1 MTKKLFLA
9 LILITQI
16 SVLPSWGKDTVLID
30 QITQSEAQEL
40 DIQIPPE
47 TPSGYHQIEIEVYDD
62 AGTISAKT
70 ILFCKDLLGV
80 IKWDNNCPDLVEAA
94 EGFMQP
100 YDPLDNPED
109 TQSTQVAAFALLG
122 ALAAG
127 KAASNN
133 KNSGSNSGSNSGEN
147 SDAADDNSRDDY
159 EESEDSEDLASVGA
173 GGLALIK
180 RSTSWGDRSRTWKSK
195 GTQSVDRSWRN
206 GAQSISA
213 FSPLAARTIGDGSYL
228 RAMFG
233 SLSLL
238 AYPIAI
244 VLGVWSLIDV
254 DRQALP
260 PATWLV
266 IAIALLG
273 TLDAMAGFSAAAIYA
288 IGITVSGNIFTREEA
303 LTVAGVMI
311 IFFAPALL
319 ASAIRP
325 VRRLISSGDD
335 RWERITDYALVGLLS
350 YFTLSKVVGALNGL
364 SGLKLPISADAKQIA
379 LIVAIAIT
387 ARIILED
394 LATYLYPVRLETVS
408 PDYKEPTTF
417 QQVISLEF
425 KTFVFVTLAIP
436 FVGFNIQLLIG
447 TFFFLLPSILGLT
460 VGDKYPKVPGL
471 GRVLPKGALKII
483 VMIFVGSIFANW
495 AESLF
500 ENPED
505 FIPWSFALLA
515 IPGLVL
521 KFAGDFAEKPGY
533 DWRKTDFGRVVYR
546 IGGIAIY
553 ILIVQMVRGVDLTAW
568 L

>member
-1 MTKKLFLA
+1 MIKKLFLA
-9 LILITQI
+9 LLLITQI
-16 SVLPSWGKDTVLID
+16 SVLPSWGADTVLID
-30 QITQSEAQEL
+30 RITQSEAEEL

-47 TPSGYHQIEIEVYDD
+47 TPSGYHQIEIEVSDD
-62 AGTISAKT
+62 AGIVSAKT
-70 ILFCKDLLGV
+70 ILFCKNLLGE
-80 IKWDNNCPDLVEAA
+80 IKWDNDCPDLVAAA

-100 YDPLDNPED
+100 YDPLDYPEE

-133 KNSGSNSGSNSGEN
+133 KNSGSSSSSGENSNSGE
-147 SDAADDNSRDDY
+147 DNSRDDY
-159 EESEDSEDLASVGA
+159 EESEDSEDLASIGA

-238 AYPIAI
+238 AYPIAV
-244 VLGVWSLIDV
+244 VLGVWALIDV

-260 PATWLV
+260 PATLIV

-273 TLDAMAGFSAAAIYA
+273 TLDAMAGFFAAAIYA
-288 IGITVSGNIFTREEA
+288 IGITVSGNIFTREEV

-394 LATYLYPVRLETVS
+394 LATYLYPVRLERVS

-425 KTFVFVTLAIP
+425 KTFLFVTLAIP

-460 VGDKYPKVPGL
+460 VGDKYPKVPGI
-471 GRVLPKGALKII
+471 GRILPKGALKII

-500 ENPED
+500 EDPAD

-515 IPGLVL
+515 IPGLVF
-521 KFAGDFAEKPGY
+521 KFAGDFAAKPGY
-533 DWRKTDFGRVVYR
+533 DWRKTDFGRVIYR

>member
-16 SVLPSWGKDTVLID
+16 SVLPSWGADTVLID
-30 QITQSEAQEL
+30 QITESEAQEL

-47 TPSGYHQIEIEVYDD
+47 TPYGYHQIQIEVYDD

-70 ILFCKDLLGV
+70 ILFCKNLLGE
-80 IKWDNNCPDLVEAA
+80 IKWDNNCPDLEEAA

-100 YDPLDNPED
+100 YDPMDYPEE

-127 KAASNN
+127 GAAAGAAGGKSSDSSKDDSANN
-133 KNSGSNSGSNSGEN
+133 E
-147 SDAADDNSRDDY
+147 DEQTRDDY

-180 RSTSWGDRSRTWKSK
+180 RRDGWGDRSKTWRFKRTD
-195 GTQSVDRSWRN
+195 SVDLGWRRF
-206 GAQSISA
+206 AESISS
-213 FSPLAARTIGDGSYL
+213 FSPLAARTFGDGSYL
-228 RAMFG
+228 RAMVG
-233 SLSLL
+233 SLSTLL
-238 AYPIAI
+238 YPIALG
-244 VLGVWSLIDV
+244 LGVHALIDS

-260 PATWLV
+260 PATWIV

-273 TLDAMAGFSAAAIYA
+273 TIDAAAGLLASA
-288 IGITVSGNIFTREEA
+288 IFITGVALSGNIFSREEV
-303 LTVAGVMI
+303 LTVAGLSI

-325 VRRLISSGDD
+325 IRRLISGDDD

-350 YFTLSKVVGALNGL
+350 FWSIEKIVGALNGL
-364 SGLKLPISADAKQIA
+364 SGLKLPISADARQIA
-379 LIVAIAIT
+379 FIVAIAIT
-387 ARIILED
+387 LRVIMED
-394 LATYLYPVRLETVS
+394 LATYAYPVRLEKVS
-408 PDYKEPTTF
+408 PDYKDPSTF

-425 KTFVFVTLAIP
+425 KTFVFITLAIP
-436 FVGFNIQLLIG
+436 FVGFNIQLALG

-460 VGDKYPKVPGL
+460 VGDKYPKLPVI
-471 GRVLPKGALKII
+471 GRILPKGALKIVAMVFI
-483 VMIFVGSIFANW
+483 GSIFANW
-495 AESLF
+495 VEGLF

-515 IPGLVL
+515 IPGLFL
-521 KFAGDFAEKPGY
+521 KFAGDFSQKPKN
-533 DWRKTDFGRVVYR
+533 DWRRTDFGRTVYR
-546 IGGIAIY
+546 VGGLVIY
-553 ILIVQMVRGVDLTAW
+553 ILIVQMVRGVDLAAW
-568 L
+568 I

>member
-1 MTKKLFLA
+1 MIKKFFLA

-16 SVLPSWGKDTVLID
+16 SVFPSWGADTVLID
-30 QITQSEAQEL
+30 QITESEAQEL

-70 ILFCKDLLGV
+70 ILFCKNLLGE

-109 TQSTQVAAFALLG
+109 TQSTQIAAFALLA

-127 KAASNN
+127 KAAGG
-133 KNSGSNSGSNSGEN
+133 KNS
-147 SDAADDNSRDDY
+147 DNSRDGSAEQEGEQSREDY

-180 RSTSWGDRSRTWKSK
+180 RKDGWGDRSKTWRIKRTD
-195 GTQSVDRSWRN
+195 SVDLGWKRL
-206 GAQSISA
+206 AESISS
-213 FSPLAARTIGDGSYL
+213 FSPLAARTFGDGSYL
-228 RAMFG
+228 RAMVG
-233 SLSLL
+233 SLSTLL
-238 AYPIAI
+238 YPVA
-244 VLGVWSLIDV
+244 LGLGIYALLDS

-260 PATWLV
+260 PATWIV

-273 TLDAMAGFSAAAIYA
+273 TIDAAAGLLA
-288 IGITVSGNIFTREEA
+288 SATFVIGVAVSGNIFSREEV
-303 LTVAGVMI
+303 LTVAGLSI

-325 VRRLISSGDD
+325 IRRLISSADD

-350 YFTLSKVVGALNGL
+350 FWSLEKIVGALNGL
-364 SGLKLPISADAKQIA
+364 SGLKLPISADARQIA

-387 ARIILED
+387 LRVIMED
-394 LATYLYPVRLETVS
+394 LATYAYPVRLEKVS
-408 PDYKEPTTF
+408 PDYKDPSTF

-425 KTFVFVTLAIP
+425 KTFLFVTLAIP
-436 FVGFNIQLLIG
+436 FVGFNIQLALG

-460 VGDKYPKVPGL
+460 VGDKYPKLPVI
-471 GRVLPKGALKII
+471 GRILPKGALKIVAMVFI
-483 VMIFVGSIFANW
+483 GSIFANW
-495 AESLF
+495 VEGLF
-500 ENPED
+500 EKPED

-515 IPGLVL
+515 IPGLFL
-521 KFAGDFAEKPGY
+521 KFAGDLSQKPKN
-533 DWRKTDFGRVVYR
+533 DWRRTDFGRTVYR
-546 IGGIAIY
+546 VGGIAIY
-553 ILIVQMVRGVDLTAW
+553 ILIVQMVRGVDLAAW
-568 L
+568 I

>member
-1 MTKKLFLA
+1 MIKKLFLA

-16 SVLPSWGKDTVLID
+16 SVLPSWGKDTVIID
-30 QITQSEAQEL
+30 RITQSEAEEL
-40 DIQIPPE
+40 DIQIPGE
-47 TPSGYHQIEIEVYDD
+47 TPPGFHQIQIEVSDD
-62 AGTISAKT
+62 AGIVSEKT
-70 ILFCKDLLGV
+70 ILFCKNLMGE
-80 IKWDNNCPDLVEAA
+80 IKWDNKCPDVVDAT

-100 YDPLDNPED
+100 YNPLDNPED

-133 KNSGSNSGSNSGEN
+133 KNSN
-147 SDAADDNSRDDY
+147 SDDHSAPNDDKSRDDF
-159 EESEDSEDLASVGA
+159 EESDDSEDLASVGA

-180 RSTSWGDRSRTWKSK
+180 RSTSWGDRSRTWRHK
-195 GTQSVDRSWRN
+195 GTQSVDKSWRN
-206 GAQSISA
+206 GAESISS

-238 AYPIAI
+238 THPIAI
-244 VLGVWSLIDV
+244 VLGIWALIDV

-260 PATWLV
+260 PATWIV

-273 TLDAMAGFSAAAIYA
+273 TLDAMAGFFAAAVYA
-288 IGITVSGNIFTREEA
+288 IGITVSGNIFTREEV

-350 YFTLSKVVGALNGL
+350 YFALNKVVGALNGL
-364 SGLKLPISADAKQIA
+364 SGLKLPISADAEQIA

-387 ARIILED
+387 VRIILED

-425 KTFVFVTLAIP
+425 KTFLFVTLAIP

-460 VGDKYPKVPGL
+460 VGDKYPKIPGL
-471 GRVLPKGALKII
+471 GRIVPKGALKII
-483 VMIFVGSIFANW
+483 VMIFIGSIFANW

-505 FIPWSFALLA
+505 FIPWSFVLLA
-515 IPGLVL
+515 IPGLVF

-533 DWRKTDFGRVVYR
+533 DWRKTDFGRVIYR

>member
-1 MTKKLFLA
+1 
-9 LILITQI
+9 
-16 SVLPSWGKDTVLID
+16 
-30 QITQSEAQEL
+30 
-40 DIQIPPE
+40 
-47 TPSGYHQIEIEVYDD
+47 
-62 AGTISAKT
+62 
-70 ILFCKDLLGV
+70 LGE

-109 TQSTQVAAFALLG
+109 TQSTQVAAFALIA

-133 KNSGSNSGSNSGEN
+133 KNSESKSGEN
-147 SDAADDNSRDDY
+147 SDASDDNSRDDY

-180 RSTSWGDRSRTWKSK
+180 RSTSWGDRSRTWQSK
-195 GTQSVDRSWRN
+195 GTQSVDRSWRK
-206 GAQSISA
+206 GAQSISS

-233 SLSLL
+233 SISLL
-238 AYPIAI
+238 AYPIAV
-244 VLGVWSLIDV
+244 VLGVWALIDV

-260 PATWLV
+260 PATLIV

-273 TLDAMAGFSAAAIYA
+273 TLDAMAGFFAAAIYA
-288 IGITVSGNIFTREEA
+288 IGIAVSGNIFTREEV

-325 VRRLISSGDD
+325 VRRLISSDDD
-335 RWERITDYALVGLLS
+335 RWERVTDYALIGLLS

-387 ARIILED
+387 ARVIFED
-394 LATYLYPVRLETVS
+394 IATYLYPARLEVVS
-408 PDYKEPTTF
+408 PDYKDPTTF
-417 QQVISLEF
+417 QQVISLEC
-425 KTFVFVTLAIP
+425 KTFLFVTLAIP

-471 GRVLPKGALKII
+471 GRILPKGALKII

-533 DWRKTDFGRVVYR
+533 DWRKTDFGRTVYR

>member
-1 MTKKLFLA
+1 
-9 LILITQI
+9 
-16 SVLPSWGKDTVLID
+16 
-30 QITQSEAQEL
+30 
-40 DIQIPPE
+40 
-47 TPSGYHQIEIEVYDD
+47 
-62 AGTISAKT
+62 
-70 ILFCKDLLGV
+70 
-80 IKWDNNCPDLVEAA
+80 
-94 EGFMQP
+94 
-100 YDPLDNPED
+100 
-109 TQSTQVAAFALLG
+109 
-122 ALAAG
+122 
-127 KAASNN
+127 
-133 KNSGSNSGSNSGEN
+133 
-147 SDAADDNSRDDY
+147 
-159 EESEDSEDLASVGA
+159 
-173 GGLALIK
+173 
-180 RSTSWGDRSRTWKSK
+180 
-195 GTQSVDRSWRN
+195 
-206 GAQSISA
+206 
-213 FSPLAARTIGDGSYL
+213 
-228 RAMFG
+228 MFG

-238 AYPIAI
+238 AYPIAV
-244 VLGVWSLIDV
+244 VLGVWALIDV

-273 TLDAMAGFSAAAIYA
+273 TLDAMAGFFAAAIYA
-288 IGITVSGNIFTREEA
+288 IGITVSGNIFTREEV

-425 KTFVFVTLAIP
+425 KTFLFVTLAIP

-471 GRVLPKGALKII
+471 GRILPKGALKII

-515 IPGLVL
+515 IPGLVF
-521 KFAGDFAEKPGY
+521 KFAGDFAAKPGY
-533 DWRKTDFGRVVYR
+533 DWRKTDFGRVIYR

>member
-1 MTKKLFLA
+1 MIKKLFLA

-16 SVLPSWGKDTVLID
+16 SVLPSWGKDTVIID
-30 QITQSEAQEL
+30 RITQSEAEEL
-40 DIQIPPE
+40 DIQIPGE
-47 TPSGYHQIEIEVYDD
+47 TPPGFHQIQIEVSDD
-62 AGTISAKT
+62 AGIVSEKT
-70 ILFCKDLLGV
+70 ILFCKNLMGE
-80 IKWDNNCPDLVEAA
+80 IKWDNKCPDVVDAT

-100 YDPLDNPED
+100 YNPLDNPED

-133 KNSGSNSGSNSGEN
+133 KNSN
-147 SDAADDNSRDDY
+147 SDDHSAPNDDKSRDDF
-159 EESEDSEDLASVGA
+159 EESDDSEDLASVGA

-180 RSTSWGDRSRTWKSK
+180 RSTSWGDRSRTWRHK
-195 GTQSVDRSWRN
+195 GTQFVDKSWRN
-206 GAQSISA
+206 GAESISS

-238 AYPIAI
+238 THPIAI
-244 VLGVWSLIDV
+244 VLGIWALIDV

-273 TLDAMAGFSAAAIYA
+273 TLDAMAGFFAAAVYA
-288 IGITVSGNIFTREEA
+288 IGITVSGNIFTREEV

-350 YFTLSKVVGALNGL
+350 YFALNKVVGALNGL
-364 SGLKLPISADAKQIA
+364 SGLKLPISADAEQIA

-387 ARIILED
+387 VRIILED

-425 KTFVFVTLAIP
+425 KTFLFVTLAIP

-460 VGDKYPKVPGL
+460 VGDKYPKIPGL
-471 GRVLPKGALKII
+471 GRIVPKGALKII
-483 VMIFVGSIFANW
+483 VMIFIGSIFANW

-505 FIPWSFALLA
+505 FIPWSFVLLA
-515 IPGLVL
+515 IPGLVF

-533 DWRKTDFGRVVYR
+533 DWRKTDFGRVIYR

>member
-1 MTKKLFLA
+1 MIKKFFLA

-16 SVLPSWGKDTVLID
+16 SVFPSWGADTVLID
-30 QITQSEAQEL
+30 QITESEAQEL

-70 ILFCKDLLGV
+70 ILFCKNLLGE

-109 TQSTQVAAFALLG
+109 TQSTQIAAFALLA

-127 KAASNN
+127 KAAGG
-133 KNSGSNSGSNSGEN
+133 KNS
-147 SDAADDNSRDDY
+147 DNSRDGSAEQEGEQSREDY

-180 RSTSWGDRSRTWKSK
+180 RKGGWGDRSKTWRIKRTD
-195 GTQSVDRSWRN
+195 SVDLGWKRF
-206 GAQSISA
+206 AESISS
-213 FSPLAARTIGDGSYL
+213 FSPLAARTFGDGSYL
-228 RAMFG
+228 RAMVG
-233 SLSLL
+233 SLSTLL
-238 AYPIAI
+238 YPVA
-244 VLGVWSLIDV
+244 LGLGIYALLDS

-260 PATWLV
+260 PATWVV

-273 TLDAMAGFSAAAIYA
+273 TIDAAAGLLA
-288 IGITVSGNIFTREEA
+288 SATFVIGVAVSGNIFSREEV
-303 LTVAGVMI
+303 LTVAGLSI

-325 VRRLISSGDD
+325 IRRLISGADD

-350 YFTLSKVVGALNGL
+350 FWSIEKIVGALNGL
-364 SGLKLPISADAKQIA
+364 SGLKLPISADARQIA

-387 ARIILED
+387 LRVIMED
-394 LATYLYPVRLETVS
+394 LATYAYPVRLEKVS
-408 PDYKEPTTF
+408 PDYKDPSTF

-425 KTFVFVTLAIP
+425 KTFLFVTLAIP
-436 FVGFNIQLLIG
+436 FVGFNIQLALG

-460 VGDKYPKVPGL
+460 VGDRYPKLPVI
-471 GRVLPKGALKII
+471 GRILPKGALKIVAMVFI
-483 VMIFVGSIFANW
+483 GSIFANW
-495 AESLF
+495 AEGLF

-515 IPGLVL
+515 IPGLFL
-521 KFAGDFAEKPGY
+521 KFAGDLSQKPKN
-533 DWRKTDFGRVVYR
+533 DWRRTDFGRTVYR
-546 IGGIAIY
+546 VGGIAIY
-553 ILIVQMVRGVDLTAW
+553 ILIVQMVRGVDLAAW
-568 L
+568 I

>member
-1 MTKKLFLA
+1 MIKKFFLA

-16 SVLPSWGKDTVLID
+16 SVFPSWGADTVLID
-30 QITQSEAQEL
+30 QITESEAQEL

-70 ILFCKDLLGV
+70 ILFCKNLLGE

-109 TQSTQVAAFALLG
+109 TQSTQIAAFALLA

-127 KAASNN
+127 KAAGG
-133 KNSGSNSGSNSGEN
+133 KNS
-147 SDAADDNSRDDY
+147 DNSRDGSAEQEGEQSREDY

-180 RSTSWGDRSRTWKSK
+180 RKGGWGDRSKTWRIKRTD
-195 GTQSVDRSWRN
+195 SVDLGWKRF
-206 GAQSISA
+206 AESISS
-213 FSPLAARTIGDGSYL
+213 FSPLAARTFGDGSYL
-228 RAMFG
+228 RAMVG
-233 SLSLL
+233 SLSTLL
-238 AYPIAI
+238 YPVA
-244 VLGVWSLIDV
+244 LGLGIYALIDSN
-254 DRQALP
+254 RQALP
-260 PATWLV
+260 PATWIV

-273 TLDAMAGFSAAAIYA
+273 TIDAAAGLLA
-288 IGITVSGNIFTREEA
+288 SATFVIGVAVSGNIFSREEV
-303 LTVAGVMI
+303 LTVAGLSI

-325 VRRLISSGDD
+325 IRRLISGADD

-350 YFTLSKVVGALNGL
+350 FWSIEKIVGALNGL
-364 SGLKLPISADAKQIA
+364 SGLKLPISADARQIA

-387 ARIILED
+387 LRVIMED
-394 LATYLYPVRLETVS
+394 LATYAYPVRLEKVS
-408 PDYKEPTTF
+408 PDYKDPSTF

-425 KTFVFVTLAIP
+425 KTFLFVTLAIP
-436 FVGFNIQLLIG
+436 FVGFNIQLALG

-460 VGDKYPKVPGL
+460 VGDKYPKLPVI
-471 GRVLPKGALKII
+471 GRILPKGALKIVAMVFI
-483 VMIFVGSIFANW
+483 GSIFANW
-495 AESLF
+495 VEGLF
-500 ENPED
+500 EKPED

-515 IPGLVL
+515 IPGLFL
-521 KFAGDFAEKPGY
+521 KFAGDLSQKPKN
-533 DWRKTDFGRVVYR
+533 DWRRTDFGRTVYR
-546 IGGIAIY
+546 VGGIVIY
-553 ILIVQMVRGVDLTAW
+553 ILIVQMVRGVDLAAW
-568 L
+568 I